1 MRRPGTRAD
10 AELAR
15 AVEHVRSEEGHHFRM
30 FARLNRQARPDL
42 YPEGRD
48 RFFSELPWWTQA
60 MFHAAGALSRHLS
73 FALWYV
79 IAMEEASL
87 ALAREMTEQ
96 PETETL
102 GPLDSAFTA
111 LYVEHAK
118 DEVRHLEVE
127 GRLIEQAL
135 AADSPALRR
144 LDAFLFRKMLR
155 GVTTPTRGG
164 SGVRVIRQLV
174 RDMPELQ
181 DREEEMIRAVLALR
195 CNRSFRKRSRDD
207 AFSSGSMTHPE
218 LRAVAKGCPVG
229 PQPA

>member
-1 MRRPGTRAD
+1 
-10 AELAR
+10 
-15 AVEHVRSEEGHHFRM
+15 
-30 FARLNRQARPDL
+30 
-42 YPEGRD
+42 
-48 RFFSELPWWTQA
+48 
-60 MFHAAGALSRHLS
+60 
-73 FALWYV
+73 
-79 IAMEEASL
+79 
-87 ALAREMTEQ
+87 MTEQ

-102 GPLDSAFTA
+102 GQLDPAFTA

-135 AADSPALRR
+135 AADSRALRR
-144 LDAFLFRKMLR
+144 VDAFLFRKMLR

-195 CNRSFRKRSRDD
+195 HNCSFQESLFNREMMPVSFGLYDRI
-207 AFSSGSMTHPE
+207 PE
-218 LRAVAKGCPVG
+218 LARLGERMPGYVR
-229 PQPA
+229 QPA